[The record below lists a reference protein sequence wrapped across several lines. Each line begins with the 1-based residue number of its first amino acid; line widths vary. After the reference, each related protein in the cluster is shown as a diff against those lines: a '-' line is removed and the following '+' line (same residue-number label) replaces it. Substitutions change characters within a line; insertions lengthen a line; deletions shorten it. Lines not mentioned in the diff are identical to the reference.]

1 MKRTL
6 LVLVCALLLGACGSV
21 DDPDIDTVDPGGTP
35 SSDPEAPVTSAP
47 QTPGDGEIPS
57 PQPSIAVPQPGQE
70 DVRPIMWQEVE
81 KGMDDQTVT
90 LYYYSGVEPCY
101 VLDHV
106 DVEYGKKEVTITL
119 FEGHTPGE
127 GDTPCIEIA
136 IYTAT
141 VVELD
146 EPLDGRKVVEGAK

>member
-6 LVLVCALLLGACGSV
+6 LILVAAALLLAACGSA
-21 DDPDIDTVDPGGTP
+21 DESSDPGSSGN

-70 DVRPIMWQEVE
+70 DVRPIMWQELE

-106 DVEYGKKEVTITL
+106 DVEYGKQEVTITL

-146 EPLDGRKVVEGAK
+146 EPLDGRKVVDGAK